1 MWFLDLFKKKEV
13 VCKCT
18 QTYNDPQ
25 TYKHNEINQYLED
38 VHIDTSPILDIQL
51 ELDKRIVLAIYDSGF
66 NANL

>member
-18 QTYNDPQ
+18 QTYNDNQP
-25 TYKHNEINQYLED
+25 HNEINQYLED

-51 ELDKRIVLAIYDSGF
+51 ELDKRIILAIYDSGF